1 LPVVTLLSSSGASLG
16 WSRRELDGI
25 THQVRL
31 ERLSARLA
39 ASGPL
44 AVAHNTWGMF
54 GDRIRLFLDDGSL
67 MVLKLFWPRPVAA
80 AALTSVR
87 FDRRTGWVVTARAA
101 SGDRLIY
108 VAWLARLFPDGVRRH
123 W

>member
-1 LPVVTLLSSSGASLG
+1 VTLLSGSGASLG
-16 WSRRELDGI
+16 WTARELDGVA
-25 THQVRL
+25 HQVRL

-67 MVLKLFWPRPVAA
+67 MALKLFWPRPVAA
-80 AALTSVR
+80 AALVSVR
-87 FDRRTGWVVTARAA
+87 FDHRIGWVVDARAA
-101 SGDRLIY
+101 SGERLVY
-108 VAWLARLFPDGVRRH
+108 FAWLARLFPADGARRH